1 MKHLWERVIP
11 LARSNLG
18 LKVLSLVIA
27 VGLWTAGYR
36 DIERAVEV
44 PVEFRNIPSDLMVM
58 EHRVDYV
65 VLRLMGPR
73 TLVSTLDAK
82 DLKVA
87 LDLDGAKAGSASYNL
102 TPESLPIPRGVTV
115 ARITPPIIHLRLE
128 PVITRSLP
136 VSVRLSGNP
145 AYGYQVVEAVTEPPL
160 VSVQGPADEV
170 KRLGSVETLPIDIE
184 DSRAS
189 VRRKIRLTTE
199 GKPLSLVPDQV
210 AVSIT
215 VEQEEITRD
224 FSKIPVAARDFAGEY
239 TVRPSSVYLRLS
251 GPKPIVGKL
260 ELGAM
265 EVYLDLNELPAGD
278 HIVNLQV
285 SLPAEVK
292 VVEQK
297 PEQFKVRIKKARDP
311 MRDAEVVE

>member
-1 MKHLWERVIP
+1 MKRLWERIVP
-11 LARSNLG
+11 LAGSNIG

-27 VGLWTAGYR
+27 VGLWTAGHR

-44 PVEFRNIPSDLMVM
+44 PVEFRNIPTDLMVM

-65 VLRLMGPR
+65 VLRLTGPR

-102 TPESLPIPRGVTV
+102 SPDSLPIPRGVTI
-115 ARITPPIIHLRLE
+115 ARITPPIIHFRLE

-136 VSVRLSGNP
+136 VTVRLSGRP
-145 AYGYQVVEAVTEPPL
+145 AYGYQVVEAVTQPPL

-170 KRLGSVETLPIDIE
+170 KRLVSVETLPIDIE
-184 DSRAS
+184 DSRSS
-189 VRRKIRLTTE
+189 VARKIRLTTD

-215 VEQEEITRD
+215 VEQEEITREFSKVPVEAKD
-224 FSKIPVAARDFAGEY
+224 FSGEY
-239 TVRPSSVYLRLS
+239 SVRPSSVYLRLS
-251 GPKPIVGKL
+251 GPKPLIGKL
-260 ELGAM
+260 ELGSG

-278 HIVNLQV
+278 HVVNLQL

-297 PEQFKVRIKKARDP
+297 PEQFKVRIKKP
-311 MRDAEVVE
+311 MT